1 MKNSIPRQT
10 RASSIFLGICLA
22 SLLASPWVRAQSS
35 TTYSNGQQINV
46 TNYSIGNI
54 AAPNTLTLTGISA
67 TGTPTLLNVTNALS
81 VGDQGGITAQ
91 DGAQIQVGA
100 IVKIGNSGS
109 SADGTIGSSITVA
122 GINANGSASSLNVNG
137 NLYVGYSIIR
147 GTLNIQDGAQVTSS
161 GDVLVGGTSVNGA
174 AYRPSGTLLLTG
186 TNANGTASTLSGVTL
201 SAGDQ
206 GPSATSSV
214 TISNGAQANFKS
226 FSAFATSFLIDNG
239 TLRGTAVNGSSL
251 VGAPSPGP
259 TGMVTFG
266 SGGATFD
273 NSGYA
278 FAVSAPLN
286 GAGGLTLK
294 GAGTFTFTG
303 SNSYTGGTAITAG
316 IGQFVTAASLPA
328 SGTVSVAAGAT
339 LAVNAGG
346 FTPVFNGQEFTNAT
360 AGSGSIGGVLS
371 TASFAPGS
379 AFGIDTSD
387 VEGTGAGGTLTYSGN
402 VTNAGIG
409 LTKLG
414 IGTLVLDGTNTYG
427 GPTTV
432 AAGTL
437 ALGPNGSIS
446 HTSAL
451 VVANGATFDTGGAS
465 ATVGSLTGAG
475 NLAIGSGVFT
485 AGGNNSSTAFSG
497 SIGGTGG
504 SFVKQGTGTITLSG
518 TNTYDGATTVSGGK
532 LAVDGSVAG
541 NVVVNPG
548 AEVGG
553 HGTVAGVIGGAGSV
567 GPGNSPGILTASA
580 TDPSGGLTYNF
591 ELTLPGAAVWS
602 NASASGNDVLHL
614 NSATPFTSALT
625 ADNVINFYLSE
636 SQQTYE
642 GGFFV
647 NGDADLLTANIANA
661 DIHYYLLDNANGTV
675 LYNGNYYDSFSGE
688 VTTSTVPVTGADFAD
703 GTVNGWTEQITVV
716 PEPSTGGLFI
726 LGACGFALLK
736 RRHKASQV

>member
-1 MKNSIPRQT
+1 MTKPAPRQT
-10 RASSIFLGICLA
+10 RAFFAFLTICLG
-22 SLLASPWVRAQSS
+22 SLLVGPWVRAQSS
-35 TTYSNGQQINV
+35 TTYSDGQQINV

-100 IVKIGNSGS
+100 IVKIGNSTGS
-109 SADGTIGSSITVA
+109 ASGTIGSSITVA

-161 GDVLVGGTSVNGA
+161 GDVVVGGTSVNGA

-201 SAGDQ
+201 SAADQ
-206 GPSATSSV
+206 GTSATSSV

-226 FSAFATSFLIDNG
+226 FSTFATSFLIDNG

-251 VGAPSPGP
+251 AGAPAPGS
-259 TGMVTFG
+259 TGTVTFG

-303 SNSYTGGTAITAG
+303 SNSYSGGTAITAG
-316 IGQFVTAASLPA
+316 TGQFVTASSLPA

-339 LAVNAGG
+339 LAVSAGG
-346 FTPVFNGQEFTNAT
+346 IRPVFNGQEFTNAT
-360 AGSGSIGGVLS
+360 SGSGSIGGVLS

-379 AFGIDTSD
+379 AFGIDISD
-387 VEGTGAGGTLTYSGN
+387 IGGVGQGGTLNYSGN
-402 VTNAGIG
+402 ITNAGIG

-414 IGTLVLDGTNTYG
+414 VGTLVLDGTNTYG
-427 GPTTV
+427 GATTV
-432 AAGTL
+432 VAGTL

-446 HTSAL
+446 NASA
-451 VVANGATFDTGGAS
+451 VIVNNGATFDTGGAS

-475 NLAIGSGVFT
+475 NVAIGGGVFT
-485 AGGNNSSTAFSG
+485 AGGNNSSTHFSG
-497 SIGGTGG
+497 NIGGAGG
-504 SFVKQGTGTITLSG
+504 SFVKQGTGTTTLSG
-518 TNTYDGATTVSGGK
+518 ANTYDGGTTVSAGK
-532 LAVDGSVAG
+532 LAIDGSVTG

-548 AEVGG
+548 ADVGG
-553 HGTVAGVIGGAGSV
+553 HGTIAGVIGGSGSV

-591 ELTLPGAAVWS
+591 ELTLAGTAIWS
-602 NASASGNDVLHL
+602 NAAASGNDVLHL
-614 NSATPFTSALT
+614 NSETPFTSALT
-625 ADNVINFYLSE
+625 GDNVINFYLAE
-636 SQQTYE
+636 GQQTYE

-647 NGDADLLTANIANA
+647 NGDTDLLTANIADA

-675 LYNGNYYDSFSGE
+675 PYNGNYYDPFAGT
-688 VTTSTVPVTGADFAD
+688 VTASTAPVTGADFAD
-703 GTVNGWTEQITVV
+703 GTVNGWTEQIAVV
-716 PEPSTGGLFI
+716 PEPSTGVLML
-726 LGACGFALLK
+726 LGACGFTLLK
-736 RRHKASQV
+736 RRHKAGQI

>member
-1 MKNSIPRQT
+1 MKNPRLKQT
-10 RASSIFLGICLA
+10 RASRIFLSICLG
-22 SLLASPWVRAQSS
+22 SLLASSWVRAQSS
-35 TTYSNGQQINV
+35 TYSDGQQINA
-46 TNYSIGNI
+46 TNYFIGNI

-81 VGDQGGITAQ
+81 VGDQGGITAR

-109 SADGTIGSSITVA
+109 SADGTIGSSITVT

-161 GDVLVGGTSVNGA
+161 GDVVVGGTSINGA

-186 TNANGTASTLSGVTL
+186 TNANGTASTLSGVQL
-201 SAGDQ
+201 SVADQ
-206 GPSATSSV
+206 GSSATSSM
-214 TISNGAQANFKS
+214 TISNGAQANFQ
-226 FSAFATSFLIDNG
+226 AFHANATSFLIDNG
-239 TLRGTAVNGSSL
+239 TLRGTAVNGSVL
-251 VGAPSPGP
+251 TGAPAPGA
-259 TGMVTFG
+259 TGSVTFG

-294 GAGTFTFTG
+294 GAGAFTFTG
-303 SNSYTGGTAITAG
+303 SSSYSGGTAITAG

-339 LAVNAGG
+339 LAVSAGG
-346 FTPVFNGQEFTNAT
+346 NRQVFNGQEFTNAT
-360 AGSGSIGGVLS
+360 SGNGSIGGVLS

-379 AFGIDTSD
+379 AFGIDISD
-387 VEGTGAGGTLTYSGN
+387 IGGFGAGGTLTYSGN
-402 VTNAGIG
+402 ITNAGIG

-414 IGTLVLDGTNTYG
+414 IGTLVLNGTNTYG
-427 GPTTV
+427 GPTTL

-437 ALGPNGSIS
+437 ALGPGGSIS
-446 HTSAL
+446 NTSSL
-451 VVANGATFDTGGAS
+451 IVANGATFDAGSAS

-475 NLAIGSGVFT
+475 NLTIGSGVFT

-497 SIGGTGG
+497 SIGGPGG
-504 SFVKQGTGTITLSG
+504 SFVKQGTGTTTLSG
-518 TNTYDGATTVSGGK
+518 ANTYDGATTVSGGK

-553 HGTVAGVIGGAGSV
+553 HGTVAGVIGGAGIV
-567 GPGNSPGILTASA
+567 GPGNSPGILTAGA

-591 ELTLPGAAVWS
+591 ELTLSGTAIWS

-614 NSATPFTSALT
+614 NSETPFISPLT
-625 ADNVINFYLSE
+625 ADNVVNFYLSG
-636 SQQTYE
+636 SQQTYV

-647 NGDADLLTANIANA
+647 NGEADLLTANIASA

-675 LYNGNYYDSFSGE
+675 LYNGNYYDPFSGT
-688 VTTSTVPVTGADFAD
+688 VAASTVPVTEADFAD
-703 GTVNGWTEQITVV
+703 GTVNGWTEQIAVV
-716 PEPSTGGLFI
+716 PEPSTGGLLM

-736 RRHKASQV
+736 RRREAGQV

>member
-1 MKNSIPRQT
+1 MKNPTRRQT
-10 RASSIFLGICLA
+10 RAFGVFLGICLG
-22 SLLASPWVRAQSS
+22 SLLAAPLARAQVS
-35 TTYSNGQQINV
+35 TSYSDGQQINV

-54 AAPNTLTLTGISA
+54 ALPNTLTLTGISA

-100 IVKIGNSGS
+100 IVKIGNSTA
-109 SADGTIGSSITVA
+109 SAAGTIGSSITVT

-137 NLYVGYSIIR
+137 NLYVGYNIIR

-161 GDVLVGGTSVNGA
+161 GDVVLGTSINGA
-174 AYRPSGTLLLTG
+174 ANRPAGTLLLTG
-186 TNANGTASTLSGVTL
+186 TNANGTASTLSGVNL
-201 SAGDQ
+201 SVADG
-206 GPSATSSV
+206 GFSVPSSL
-214 TISNGAQANFKS
+214 TISNGAQANFQ
-226 FSAFATSFLIDNG
+226 AFHANGTTFLIDNG
-239 TLRGTAVNGSSL
+239 TLRGTAMNGSSL
-251 VGAPSPGP
+251 TGAFAPGSL
-259 TGMVTFG
+259 GMVTLG
-266 SGGATFD
+266 SGGATLD

-286 GAGGLTLK
+286 GAGSLTLK
-294 GAGTFTFTG
+294 GAGTYTFSG
-303 SNSYTGGTAITAG
+303 SNSYSGGTTITAG
-316 IGQFVTAASLPA
+316 MAQFATAASLPA
-328 SGTVSVAAGAT
+328 SGTVSVQAGAT

-346 FTPVFNGQEFTNAT
+346 SKQVFNGQEFTNAT
-360 AGSGSIGGVLS
+360 SGSGSIGGVLS

-387 VEGTGAGGTLTYSGN
+387 VGGLGQGGTLTYSGN

-414 IGTLVLDGTNTYG
+414 AGTLVLDGTNTYG

-437 ALGPNGSIS
+437 ALGPSGSIS
-446 HTSAL
+446 STSAL
-451 VVANGATFDTGGAS
+451 IVNSGATFDTGGAS
-465 ATVGSLTGAG
+465 TTVASLTGAG
-475 NLAIGSGVFT
+475 NVAIGSGVFT
-485 AGGNNSSTAFSG
+485 AGGNHSSTAFSG
-497 SIGGTGG
+497 SIGGAGG

-518 TNTYDGATTVSGGK
+518 ANTYDGATTVAGGR

-553 HGTVAGVIGGAGSV
+553 HGTVAGVIGGAGAV

-591 ELTLPGAAVWS
+591 ELTLPGAATWN
-602 NASASGNDVLHL
+602 NAAASGNDVLHL
-614 NSATPFTSALT
+614 NSGTPFASALT
-625 ADNVINFYLSE
+625 AGNAINFYFSA

-647 NGDADLLTANIANA
+647 NGDTDLLTANIANA
-661 DIHYYLLDNANGTV
+661 DIHYYLLDNGNGTV
-675 LYNGNYYDSFSGE
+675 LYNGNYYDPFSGE

-703 GTVNGWTEQITVV
+703 GTVNGWTEQIAVV
-716 PEPSTGGLFI
+716 PEPSTAVLLM
-726 LGACGFALLK
+726 LGAGGFALRK
-736 RRHKASQV
+736 RRR